1 MTRMGERR
9 ATAALLAALCLG
21 WTMTASA
28 ADENNIS
35 FKRRGNEEKR
45 FVASVGTA
53 IIKAAHKTAKKID
66 LLKHEYTKPKAGRTE
81 LAIKMEFHGAATGRR
96 YVADIVVK
104 IDSSNKDAWEV
115 LNIDY
120 ADNDSVPFNGK
131 KIQELIKQM
140 NK

>member
-1 MTRMGERR
+1 MTRIGTRP
-9 ATAALLAALCLG
+9 ASAVLLAALSLV
-21 WTMTASA
+21 WTMTAGA
-28 ADENNIS
+28 ADEDTIS
-35 FKRRGNEEKR
+35 FKKRGNEEKR
-45 FVASVGTA
+45 FVANVGTA

-96 YVADIVVK
+96 YVANMVVK

-115 LNIDY
+115 LNIEY
-120 ADNDSVPFNGK
+120 TDNDSVPYNEK